1 MAQVSPAAVREVG
14 DDPSAPLVAIVDFG
28 LKANIVRSLGG
39 AGCGSACSRTRRPR
53 PTCWRRDVAGV
64 VFSPGPGDPARL
76 AGPVALAGAVI
87 DDGRPLL
94 GICLGHQIVGRAAG
108 AETTRLRF
116 GHHGANHPVQDLD
129 TGYVQVTAQNHEVQV
144 VGGSVPAS
152 SGFRVSQLNLND
164 RSVEGLRHAEKPIET
179 VQYHPEGAPGPLDAL
194 AVFDRF
200 VDAIRPAR
208 DHRRPA
214 GGRGPRPPEEAGV
227 RADPRLGPVVIGQ
240 AAEFD
245 YAGTQACRALRA
257 EGVRTIL
264 VNSNPAT
271 IMTDPT
277 VADAVYLEPL
287 TVPAIE
293 AVIAREKP
301 EGLLAGLGGQ
311 TALNLAMALSEAG
324 VLERH
329 NVRLLGTPL
338 EAIHM
343 AEDREAFRD
352 LLDRIDQPYAPSFI
366 VEGPDEDAR
375 HASAEEALDTIGLPA
390 IIRPAFTLGGT
401 GGGIVET
408 EEAYWERV
416 RSGLRASP
424 IKQVMIE
431 RCLVGWQEIEYE
443 VMRDHEDTCIA
454 VCSMENVDPL
464 GVHTGDSIVVAPV
477 QTLTDAVHQRLRS
490 AALAIIRALGV
501 EGGCNV
507 QFALSPD
514 STEYAVIEV
523 NPRVSRSSALASKAT
538 GYPIARVAA
547 QIAAGRTLAEIPNVV
562 TGTTVAAFE
571 PALDYVVVK
580 LPRFPFDKFPAADR
594 RLGSQMKAT
603 GEVMAIDRTFGA
615 ALNKALRGLE
625 QAGAGPLGEDASW
638 APTFDYLAAVY
649 GGDHDEDDP
658 LAPAGEDTVI
668 RWIDERGE
676 ACESSRFAQRSAAPV
691 VLKRF
696 VEPSDSRLW
705 RVLGLLR
712 RGVPQE
718 VIRAAT
724 GISPWFLAEMGRNV
738 GLEHAVHAAGASLVD
753 TDDPAGAELL
763 STAKRAA
770 FSDSDLGR
778 LAGVPETAV
787 RAARATLGL
796 APGYAMVDT
805 CAAEF
810 AAETPYFYSTY
821 ASAGSP
827 PEAPPAPR
835 PGALV
840 IGSGPVRIG
849 QGIEFDYCAVQA
861 ADVLRREG
869 WSAIM
874 VNSNPET
881 VSTDFDASTRLYF
894 EPLDAESV
902 RSIIEF
908 ESGSARRRHAT
919 SAMTL
924 RHRCAECHRRWAG
937 PNRSGSPTTGRCRR
951 SSRSAARRRSTSP
964 GRSSRRACRCSG
976 PSLET
981 IDQAEERVRFSALL
995 DRLGI
1000 PQPEGGMAES
1010 IEEALTLA
1018 ERIGYPVIVRPSFV
1032 IGGLAID
1039 FAYSPEDLARHLAA
1053 AAVVD
1058 PDRPVRIDRFLEGIE
1073 VDIDAVC
1080 DGTAVLIPGLLEH
1093 VERAGV
1099 HSGDSIAVFPPQH
1112 VSDGDVDLI
1121 VNTMERVC
1129 LALGATGLVN
1139 AQFIV
1144 RDDGVYLIEVN
1155 PRASRT
1161 VPFLSKVTGVP
1172 MVELAVR
1179 ISLGATLASLGQTP
1193 GLRPSPPFVAVKAP
1207 AFSTAKLKGV
1217 DPSVGPFMQSTG
1229 EVIGIAED
1237 PRVAMAKALTGA
1249 SLIPPRPGDGPA
1261 PLALLSIADR
1271 DKWGLVDLAKALRR
1285 AGYRLA
1291 ATPGTRTALR
1301 EAGFGVDPVAKLGA
1315 EPDREIGEIP
1325 ILDAIAGGDVR
1336 LVVNTPTPRS
1346 GAIRDAAEI
1355 RHAAIAE
1362 GVLCLTAIETGIAA
1376 AAALEPSILDEI
1388 SRVRP
1393 ITEWVPAV

>member
-1 MAQVSPAAVREVG
+1 MV
-14 DDPSAPLVAIVDFG
+14 
-28 LKANIVRSLGG
+28 
-39 AGCGSACSRTRRPR
+39 
-53 PTCWRRDVAGV
+53 
-64 VFSPGPGDPARL
+64 
-76 AGPVALAGAVI
+76 
-87 DDGRPLL
+87 
-94 GICLGHQIVGRAAG
+94 
-108 AETTRLRF
+108 
-116 GHHGANHPVQDLD
+116 
-129 TGYVQVTAQNHEVQV
+129 
-144 VGGSVPAS
+144 
-152 SGFRVSQLNLND
+152 
-164 RSVEGLRHAEKPIET
+164 
-179 VQYHPEGAPGPLDAL
+179 
-194 AVFDRF
+194 
-200 VDAIRPAR
+200 
-208 DHRRPA
+208 
-214 GGRGPRPPEEAGV
+214 
-227 RADPRLGPVVIGQ
+227 
-240 AAEFD
+240 
-245 YAGTQACRALRA
+245 
-257 EGVRTIL
+257 
-264 VNSNPAT
+264 
-271 IMTDPT
+271 
-277 VADAVYLEPL
+277 
-287 TVPAIE
+287 
-293 AVIAREKP
+293 
-301 EGLLAGLGGQ
+301 
-311 TALNLAMALSEAG
+311 
-324 VLERH
+324 
-329 NVRLLGTPL
+329 
-338 EAIHM
+338 
-343 AEDREAFRD
+343 
-352 LLDRIDQPYAPSFI
+352 
-366 VEGPDEDAR
+366 
-375 HASAEEALDTIGLPA
+375 
-390 IIRPAFTLGGT
+390 
-401 GGGIVET
+401 
-408 EEAYWERV
+408 
-416 RSGLRASP
+416 
-424 IKQVMIE
+424 E

-477 QTLTDAVHQRLRS
+477 QTLTDQVHQRLRS

-547 QIAAGRTLAEIPNVV
+547 QIATGRTLAEIPNVV

-580 LPRFPFDKFPAADR
+580 LPRFPFDKFPTADR

-625 QAGAGPLGEDASW
+625 QTGAGPMGEDATW
-638 APTFDYLAAVY
+638 QPTFAYLAAVY
-649 GGDHDEDDP
+649 AGTDAGVEDAAD
-658 LAPAGEDTVI
+658 AADDVVI

-676 ACESSRFAQRSAAPV
+676 ACESTRFAQRSAAPI
-691 VLKRF
+691 VLRRF
-696 VEPSDSRLW
+696 LEPSDSRLW

-718 VIRAAT
+718 IVREAT

-738 GLEHAVHAAGASLVD
+738 ALEADVRASGARLVD
-753 TDDPAGAELL
+753 PADGAAAALL
-763 STAKRAA
+763 ATAKRAA
-770 FSDSDLGR
+770 FADRELAG
-778 LAGVPETAV
+778 LAGVAESEV
-787 RAARATLGL
+787 RASRLALGL
-796 APGYAMVDT
+796 VPGYAMVDT

-827 PEAPPAPR
+827 PEAPPVAR

-849 QGIEFDYCAVQA
+849 QGIEFDYCAVHA

-869 WSAIM
+869 WSAVM

-894 EPLDAESV
+894 EPLDPESV
-902 RSIIEF
+902 LDIIAF
-908 ESGSARRRHAT
+908 ESPGAVLAPGGAPGPGVADAGVGPLPAVVAFGGQTPLNLAAPLVAAGVPLLGSD
-919 SAMTL
+919 
-924 RHRCAECHRRWAG
+924 
-937 PNRSGSPTTGRCRR
+937 
-951 SSRSAARRRSTSP
+951 
-964 GRSSRRACRCSG
+964 
-976 PSLET
+976 LEA
-981 IDQAEERVRFSALL
+981 IDQAEERTRFSALL

-1073 VDIDAVC
+1073 VDVDAVC
-1080 DGTAVLIPGLLEH
+1080 DGARVLIPGLLEH

-1112 VSDGDVDLI
+1112 VAEGDQDLI
-1121 VNTMERVC
+1121 VGTMKRIC
-1129 LALGATGLVN
+1129 LALGARGLVN

-1179 ISLGATLASLGQTP
+1179 ISLGATLAGLGYP
-1193 GLRPSPPFVAVKAP
+1193 DGLWPEPPFVAVKAP

-1229 EVIGIAED
+1229 EVIGIAD
-1237 PRVAMAKALTGA
+1237 DRRVAMAKALTGA
-1249 SLIPPRPGDGPA
+1249 SLIPPRPGDGEP

-1271 DKWGLVDLAKALRR
+1271 DKWGLLDLAHALSR

-1291 ATPGTRTALR
+1291 ATAGTRASLER
-1301 EAGFGVDPVAKLGA
+1301 AGLAAEPVAKLGA
-1315 EPDREIGEIP
+1315 APAGDEAG
-1325 ILDAIAGGDVR
+1325 ILGLIAGGRVR

-1346 GAIRDAAEI
+1346 GPVRDAAEI
-1355 RHAAIAE
+1355 RHQAIAE
-1362 GVLCLTAIETGIAA
+1362 GILCLTAIETAIAA
-1376 AAALEPSILDEI
+1376 AEALDPALTDLI
-1388 SRVRP
+1388 SAVRP
-1393 ITEWVPAV
+1393 ITDWVPAVATGSPPAPAR

>member
-1 MAQVSPAAVREVG
+1 VTYRTPPVR
-14 DDPSAPLVAIVDFG
+14 AH
-28 LKANIVRSLGG
+28 
-39 AGCGSACSRTRRPR
+39 RPK
-53 PTCWRRDVAGV
+53 
-64 VFSPGPGDPARL
+64 
-76 AGPVALAGAVI
+76 
-87 DDGRPLL
+87 
-94 GICLGHQIVGRAAG
+94 
-108 AETTRLRF
+108 
-116 GHHGANHPVQDLD
+116 
-129 TGYVQVTAQNHEVQV
+129 
-144 VGGSVPAS
+144 PAS
-152 SGFRVSQLNLND
+152 VLILGS
-164 RSVEGLRHAEKPIET
+164 
-179 VQYHPEGAPGPLDAL
+179 
-194 AVFDRF
+194 
-200 VDAIRPAR
+200 
-208 DHRRPA
+208 
-214 GGRGPRPPEEAGV
+214 
-227 RADPRLGPVVIGQ
+227 GPVVIGQ

-287 TVPAIE
+287 TVSAIE

-352 LLDRIDQPYAPSFI
+352 LLDRLGQPYAPSHI
-366 VEGPDEDAR
+366 VEGVDDEAR
-375 HASAEEALDTIGLPA
+375 HASAVVALATIRLPA

-416 RSGLRASP
+416 KAGLRSSP

-443 VMRDHEDTCIA
+443 VMRDAEDTCIA

-477 QTLTDAVHQRLRS
+477 QTLTDTVHQRLRS
-490 AALAIIRALGV
+490 AALAIIRGLGV

-514 STEYAVIEV
+514 STDYAVIEV

-580 LPRFPFDKFPAADR
+580 LPRFPFDKFPGADR

-625 QAGAGPLGEDASW
+625 QAGAGILGEDPSW
-638 APTFDYLAAVY
+638 GPTFDYLAAVY
-649 GGDHDEDDP
+649 GGVSHEDEGDGIRVGVGGLDT
-658 LAPAGEDTVI
+658 LTIEDAPI
-668 RWIDERGE
+668 RWIDADGS
-676 ACESSRFAQRSAAPV
+676 ACESSRLAQRSAAPI
-691 VLKRF
+691 VLKQF
-696 VEPSDSRLW
+696 LEPSDSRLW

-718 VIRAAT
+718 VVRRAT
-724 GISPWFLAEMGRNV
+724 GINAWFLSEMGRNI
-738 GLEHAVHAAGASLVD
+738 GLEADVRTMGPRLVDPEDVEGASLL
-753 TDDPAGAELL
+753 T
-763 STAKRAA
+763 TAKRAA
-770 FSDSDLGR
+770 FADKDLAVLSGMQE
-778 LAGVPETAV
+778 AAV
-787 RAARATLGL
+787 RGARHALGL
-796 APGYAMVDT
+796 RPGYAMVDT

-821 ASAGSP
+821 AAAGSA
-827 PEAPPAPR
+827 PEAPPVTR
-835 PGALV
+835 PAAMV

-861 ADVLRREG
+861 ADILRRQG
-869 WSAIM
+869 WGAIM

-894 EPLDAESV
+894 EPLDVESI

-908 ESGSARRRHAT
+908 ESEGSFNADGTVDQLPAVVAFGGQTPLNLAAPLVAT
-919 SAMTL
+919 GVPL
-924 RHRCAECHRRWAG
+924 L
-937 PNRSGSPTTGRCRR
+937 GSD
-951 SSRSAARRRSTSP
+951 
-964 GRSSRRACRCSG
+964 
-976 PSLET
+976 LEA
-981 IDQAEERVRFSALL
+981 IDQAEERTRFSALL

-1053 AAVVD
+1053 ASIVD

-1073 VDIDAVC
+1073 VDIDAVS
-1080 DGTAVLIPGLLEH
+1080 DGHEVLIPGLLEH
-1093 VERAGV
+1093 VERAGI
-1099 HSGDSIAVFPPQH
+1099 HSGDSIAWFPPQS
-1112 VSDGDVDLI
+1112 VSEGDQALI
-1121 VNTMERVC
+1121 VATMERIC
-1129 LALGATGLVN
+1129 LALGARGLVN

-1179 ISLGATLASLGQTP
+1179 ISLGATLRELGWEGGHMAP
-1193 GLRPSPPFVAVKAP
+1193 PPFVAVKSP

-1229 EVIGIAED
+1229 EVIGIAVD

-1249 SLIPPRPGDGPA
+1249 SLVPPRVGEGEA
-1261 PLALLSIADR
+1261 PPVALISLADR
-1271 DKWGLVDLAKALRR
+1271 DKWGLLRVAEALLRG
-1285 AGYRLA
+1285 GYVLA
-1291 ATPGTRTALR
+1291 ATPGTRAALAA
-1301 EAGFGVDPVAKLGA
+1301 AGIGSLPVAKLGA
-1315 EPDREIGEIP
+1315 DPVGDEEA
-1325 ILDAIAGGDVR
+1325 ILDAIAGGKVR

-1346 GAIRDAAEI
+1346 GAVRDAAEI
-1355 RHAAIAE
+1355 RLATIAE
-1362 GVLCLTAIETGIAA
+1362 GILCLTAIETGIAA
-1376 AAALEPSILDEI
+1376 AEAMEPAIQDGISI
-1388 SRVRP
+1388 VRK
-1393 ITEWVPAV
+1393 ITEWVPPRA